1 MNSKLD
7 QNNDLISNSEEADI
21 IALKKLINRIWD
33 EENLK
38 NNREEPKKQL
48 KSKNILN
55 PPNTNSQIPV
65 QFPSYPPVAPKL
77 ERNISNK
84 TEILDVP
91 SLNHPP
97 EISHSNNSGKKTI
110 GNTRFAIMNEL
121 KEEFKKRGL
130 NSL

>member
-7 QNNDLISNSEEADI
+7 QNNDLISNSEGADI

-33 EENLK
+33 DEHLK
-38 NNREEPKKQL
+38 NDREEPKKQL

-55 PPNTNSQIPV
+55 PPNANSQIPAK
-65 QFPSYPPVAPKL
+65 FPSYPPVAPKL
-77 ERNISNK
+77 ESNISNK
-84 TEILDVP
+84 TEILDIN

-97 EISHSNNSGKKTI
+97 EISHSNSNGKITI
-110 GNTRFAIMNEL
+110 GNIRFAIMNEL

>member
-7 QNNDLISNSEEADI
+7 QNNDLISNSEETDI
-21 IALKKLINRIWD
+21 IALKTLINRIWN

-48 KSKNILN
+48 KSKNVLN
-55 PPNTNSQIPV
+55 PPSANSQIPV
-65 QFPSYPPVAPKL
+65 KLPSYPPVAPKL
-77 ERNISNK
+77 ESNIFDK
-84 TEILDVP
+84 TEILDIT

-97 EISHSNNSGKKTI
+97 EISHSNRNGKKTI
-110 GNTRFAIMNEL
+110 GNSRFAMMNEL

-130 NSL
+130 DSL